1 MLCDSSTLFH
11 FGLNLQSIFI
21 PPLFMRDSCT
31 VTTAF
36 CLFFLG
42 LFTLAAIGS
51 DDPSLRPPVPEQVFC
66 SLHYWFVC

>member
-1 MLCDSSTLFH
+1 
-11 FGLNLQSIFI
+11 
-21 PPLFMRDSCT
+21 MRDSCT